1 MMIKQLMIELTRNR
15 QEHQFHSIEEALT
28 DCFRHDEMKKSFM
41 DIDTYL
47 LKTKSSVTQY
57 QWFDKNEKP
66 ITNQEFHIVL
76 CDSKIVQVFELS
88 NIEPKD
94 LLKTYVHHHTVK
106 DDQEVKII
114 TSCWPSTMTPLKDI
128 ANDTCWVYS
137 EGNYEEKLY
146 KETDGY
152 ENESHKP
159 PEW

>member
-1 MMIKQLMIELTRNR
+1 MIRQLMIELPRNR

-28 DCFRHDEMKKSFM
+28 DCFHHDEMKKSFM

-57 QWFDKNEKP
+57 QWFDKNNNP
-66 ITNQEFHIVL
+66 IKNQEFHIVL

-114 TSCWPSTMTPLKDI
+114 TSRWPSTDQPLKDLVH
-128 ANDTCWVYS
+128 DHCWTYHN
-137 EGNYEEKLY
+137 GQYEEKLY

-152 ENESHKP
+152 ANERHQP
-159 PEW
+159 PEWG

>member
-1 MMIKQLMIELTRNR
+1 MIRQLKLDRLASRCELN
-15 QEHQFHSIEEALT
+15 FYSIEEALT
-28 DCFRHDEMKKSFM
+28 DCFQNEHMNKSYM
-41 DIDTYL
+41 DMSGCL
-47 LKTKSSVTQY
+47 LKTKSSHLQY
-57 QWFDKNEKP
+57 QWFDKNNNP
-66 ITNQEFHIVL
+66 IKNQEFHIVL
-76 CDSKIVQVFELS
+76 CDSTIVQVFELS
-88 NIEPKD
+88 NMEPQD

-114 TSCWPSTMTPLKDI
+114 TSRWPSTMTPLKDI